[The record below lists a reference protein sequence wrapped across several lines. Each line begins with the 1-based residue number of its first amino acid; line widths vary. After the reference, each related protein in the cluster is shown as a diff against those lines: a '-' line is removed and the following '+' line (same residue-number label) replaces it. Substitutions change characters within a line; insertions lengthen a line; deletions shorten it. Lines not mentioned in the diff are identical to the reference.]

1 MYLSVKGNQLEAVRF
16 LLARRVPIHY
26 ERPEKVENSPIFYAI
41 RQNNLA
47 VIELFCDQNTEQLN
61 YTVDS
66 KASNTIMYAAE
77 CANFDAVNYLSIR
90 GVHLDVEDREGKSL
104 LFRALMAEKYDL
116 ATKLLQRGATVNYQ
130 NKEG

>member
-1 MYLSVKGNQLEAVRF
+1 
-16 LLARRVPIHY
+16 
-26 ERPEKVENSPIFYAI
+26 
-41 RQNNLA
+41 
-47 VIELFCDQNTEQLN
+47 
-61 YTVDS
+61 
-66 KASNTIMYAAE
+66 MYAAE

-90 GVHLDVEDREGKSL
+90 GVHLDVEDREGKTL